1 MSTITE
7 IIGVQDAVVAA
18 TEYFIE
24 IQNAMSRNP
33 EIGQTFFPDLRLE
46 EVELSDDCSQW
57 FITLGYSTSED
68 GLGIRSVR
76 DYKIFTIDAVTGEV
90 KSMKIRKL

>member
-1 MSTITE
+1 MPTTTE
-7 IIGVQDAVVAA
+7 IIGVQRAVENAS
-18 TEYFIE
+18 TYFCE

-46 EVELSDDCSQW
+46 EVELSDDGSQW
-57 FITLGYSTSED
+57 FITLGYSTSVD

-76 DYKIFTIDAVTGEV
+76 DYKIFTIDAITGEV
-90 KSMKIRKL
+90 KSMKIREL